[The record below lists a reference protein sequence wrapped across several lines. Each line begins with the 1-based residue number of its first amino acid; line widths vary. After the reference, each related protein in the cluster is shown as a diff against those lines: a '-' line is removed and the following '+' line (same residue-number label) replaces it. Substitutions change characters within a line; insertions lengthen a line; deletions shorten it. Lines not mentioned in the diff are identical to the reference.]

1 MSANRYSIVVF
12 WSEEDGSWVA
22 NAPDLKYCSA
32 HGATPEEAV
41 RELSTAMELWI
52 ETVRA
57 AGEPLPQPHYRPA
70 LDAAE

>member
-1 MSANRYSIVVF
+1 MSVNKYPIVVF
-12 WSEEDGSWVA
+12 WSPDDGVWIA

-32 HGATPEEAV
+32 HGATPEGAV

-57 AGEPLPQPHYRPA
+57 AGEPIPEPHHRPN
-70 LDAAE
+70 LEAAE

>member
-1 MSANRYSIVVF
+1 MSINKYPIIVF
-12 WSEEDGSWVA
+12 WSAEDGVWIA
-22 NAPDLKYCSA
+22 NAPDLKSCSA

-52 ETVRA
+52 EAVTA
-57 AGEPLPQPHYRPA
+57 AGEPLPEPRHRPP